1 LKLLPEMPE
10 PVLLSR
16 IYGQVATLGSV
27 YATVPA
33 LDSS

>member
-16 IYGQVATLGSV
+16 IYDQVATLGSV
-27 YATVPA
+27 YATIPV